1 LTSVGSTPDVAIDG
15 FAHLRHGAQRPRYRC
30 PVERRVT
37 AAWVRR
43 EALALPEVEE
53 RETWGEATFRVR
65 GKIFLMFGSDGTH
78 ASVKAS
84 LDDQAALLEMAPGT
98 FSASAYT
105 GRFGW
110 VSVRLAA
117 VEAELMRRLVV
128 AAWRRTAPRR
138 LVAAREEAPGGRPA
152 QPRSRR

>member
-1 LTSVGSTPDVAIDG
+1 VSAEWL
-15 FAHLRHGAQRPRYRC
+15 
-30 PVERRVT
+30 
-37 AAWVRR
+37 RR
-43 EALALPEVEE
+43 EALALPEAEE

-65 GKIFLMFGSDGTH
+65 GRIFLMFGADRTH

-110 VSVRLAA
+110 VSVRLAG
-117 VEAELMRRLVV
+117 VEAGLMQRLVV

-138 LVAAREEAPGGRPA
+138 LVAAYDSGAGPV